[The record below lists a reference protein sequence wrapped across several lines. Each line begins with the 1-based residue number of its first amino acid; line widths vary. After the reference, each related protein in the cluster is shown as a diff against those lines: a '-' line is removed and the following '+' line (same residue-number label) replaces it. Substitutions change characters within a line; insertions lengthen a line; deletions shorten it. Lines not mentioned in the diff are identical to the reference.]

1 MIDHVWLNGEWLA
14 PEIAKISTYD
24 RGFLLGDSC
33 FETLY
38 FNGQEIEGKAEHL
51 QLLKKSIEVLK
62 IENAFA
68 DDIIFKA
75 LMAAETILSEAKTKE
90 ASVRLTL
97 SRGLGRGTEV
107 VGNPNMVLQM
117 FEITAGRPFSAL
129 NLVVSPIRR
138 NETSPLTFIKA
149 GCYGDH
155 LAALRFAKDNGG
167 NEALMLS
174 TKDNVAGLAMGNIV
188 LVHQDEIIT
197 PSIKDGVRA
206 GYMRTRVLQQAHK
219 QALKVTERSVSIDEI
234 LSAKYQIFGLNS
246 LWGVRPVASVNQ
258 VQMPTA
264 GSTLE
269 A

>member
-1 MIDHVWLNGEWLA
+1 MIDQVWLNGEWLA

-38 FNGQEIEGKAEHL
+38 FNGREIEGKAEHL

-62 IENAFA
+62 IENVLA
-68 DDIIFKA
+68 DDVVFKA
-75 LMAAETILSEAKTKE
+75 LEAAETILKEEKITE

-97 SRGLGRGTEV
+97 SRGLGRGAEV
-107 VGNPNMVLQM
+107 LGKPNMVLQM
-117 FEITAGRPFSAL
+117 FEIGAGRPFSAL
-129 NLVVSPIRR
+129 KLITSPIRR

-167 NEALMLS
+167 DEALMLN

-197 PSIKDGVRA
+197 PPIKDGVRA
-206 GYMRTRVLQQAHK
+206 GYMRTRVLQQANK
-219 QALKVTERSVSIDEI
+219 QALKVTERSVSIDDI
-234 LSAKYQIFGLNS
+234 LSAKYHIFGLNS
-246 LWGVRPVASVNQ
+246 LWGVRPVASVDN
-258 VQMPTA
+258 VRMPIMNA
-264 GSTLE
+264 VLLG
-269 A
+269 